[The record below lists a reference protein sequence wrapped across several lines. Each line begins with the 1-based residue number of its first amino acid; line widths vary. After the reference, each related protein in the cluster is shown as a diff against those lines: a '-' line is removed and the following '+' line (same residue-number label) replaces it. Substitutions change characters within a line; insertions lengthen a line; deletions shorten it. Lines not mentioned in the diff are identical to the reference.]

1 MQNGTEAVSISGPN
15 AQALFSTRAYEGNLE
30 TYVMNVLRDLSKE
43 GGAMPQ
49 ASVERTSVNGVPA
62 AFAQVRA
69 NSGSSKVDVTVFASA
84 PSTSKA
90 FNFVALS
97 PAGQGLGAMTSM
109 VQSFRTLS
117 ASDAAAIGARSV
129 RVVTVKAAATTTSLA
144 HRIAFPDHTQAP
156 SLVLT
161 V

>member
-69 NSGSSKVDVTVFASA
+69 ISGSSKVDVTEFASA
-84 PSTSKA
+84 PTTRKA
-90 FNFVALS
+90 FHSVSLS
-97 PAGQGLGAMTSM
+97 PPGPVLAAMTSL
-109 VQSFRTLS
+109 VQSFSPFS
-117 ASDAAAIGARSV
+117 ASDG
-129 RVVTVKAAATTTSLA
+129 T
-144 HRIAFPDHTQAP
+144 AFRDHHV
-156 SLVLT
+156 LVLDAH
-161 V
+161 

>member
-30 TYVMNVLRDLSKE
+30 TYVMNVLSDLSKE

-69 NSGSSKVDVTVFASA
+69 QSGSSQVDVTVFASA

-90 FNFVALS
+90 SQLVAPS
-97 PAGQGLGAMTSM
+97 PAGLGLGPLPS
-109 VQSFRTLS
+109 R
-117 ASDAAAIGARSV
+117 
-129 RVVTVKAAATTTSLA
+129 
-144 HRIAFPDHTQAP
+144 AP
-156 SLVLT
+156 SSPPLSST
-161 V
+161 E

>member
-1 MQNGTEAVSISGPN
+1 
-15 AQALFSTRAYEGNLE
+15 
-30 TYVMNVLRDLSKE
+30 MNVLRDLSKE

-69 NSGSSKVDVTVFASA
+69 NSGSSQVDVTVFAYA

-90 FNFVALS
+90 FYFVALS

-117 ASDAAAIGARSV
+117 ARSEEH
-129 RVVTVKAAATTTSLA
+129 TSEL
-144 HRIAFPDHTQAP
+144 Q
-156 SLVLT
+156 SLMRTSYAVFCFKNKH
-161 V
+161 

>member
-1 MQNGTEAVSISGPN
+1 
-15 AQALFSTRAYEGNLE
+15 
-30 TYVMNVLRDLSKE
+30 
-43 GGAMPQ
+43 MPQ

-69 NSGSSKVDVTVFASA
+69 NSGSSQVDVTVFAYA

-90 FNFVALS
+90 FHFVALS

-117 ASDAAAIGARSV
+117 ASDAAALRARYV
-129 RVVTVKAAATTTSLA
+129 RVVTVKAGDRSEE
-144 HRIAFPDHTQAP
+144 RRVGKECGSNCNFRWSPDD
-156 SLVLT
+156 
-161 V
+161 

>member
-1 MQNGTEAVSISGPN
+1 MRISDWSSDVCSSD
-15 AQALFSTRAYEGNLE
+15 LAYEGNLE

-69 NSGSSKVDVTVFASA
+69 NSGSSQVDVTVFAYA

-90 FNFVALS
+90 DRKSVV
-97 PAGQGLGAMTSM
+97 LGKS
-109 VQSFRTLS
+109 VY
-117 ASDAAAIGARSV
+117 V
-129 RVVTVKAAATTTSLA
+129 RVVLGCRRSIKKQ
-144 HRIAFPDHTQAP
+144 HT
-156 SLVLT
+156 
-161 V
+161 

>member
-1 MQNGTEAVSISGPN
+1 
-15 AQALFSTRAYEGNLE
+15 
-30 TYVMNVLRDLSKE
+30 
-43 GGAMPQ
+43 MPQ

-69 NSGSSKVDVTVFASA
+69 NSGSSQVDVTVFAYA

-90 FNFVALS
+90 FHFVALS

-117 ASDAAAIGARSV
+117 ASDAAAIRARYV
-129 RVVTVKAAATTTSLA
+129 RVVKRSEEHTSEL
-144 HRIAFPDHTQAP
+144 Q
-156 SLVLT
+156 SLMPISYAVFCLKNKNEY
-161 V
+161 

>member
-1 MQNGTEAVSISGPN
+1 
-15 AQALFSTRAYEGNLE
+15 
-30 TYVMNVLRDLSKE
+30 
-43 GGAMPQ
+43 MPQ

-69 NSGSSKVDVTVFASA
+69 NSGSSQVDVTVFAYA

-90 FNFVALS
+90 FHFVALS

-117 ASDAAAIGARSV
+117 ASDRSEEH
-129 RVVTVKAAATTTSLA
+129 TSELQSLM
-144 HRIAFPDHTQAP
+144 RISYAVFCLKKQKKQTYN
-156 SLVLT
+156 
-161 V
+161 